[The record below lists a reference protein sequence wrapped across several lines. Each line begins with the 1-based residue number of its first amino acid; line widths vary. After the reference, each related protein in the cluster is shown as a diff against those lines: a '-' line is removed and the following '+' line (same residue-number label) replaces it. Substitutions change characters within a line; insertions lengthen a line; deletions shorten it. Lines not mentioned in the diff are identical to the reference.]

1 MWHVLPRFHAIGCV
15 DKSDDLEYAEIIY
28 YPDFVEDAK
37 MYAWWKLEVSK
48 KFDEAEVDRERKQ
61 IKW

>member
-37 MYAWWKLEVSK
+37 MYVWWKLEVSN
-48 KFDEAEVDRERKQ
+48 
-61 IKW
+61 

>member
-1 MWHVLPRFHAIGCV
+1 MYLFRKVSDIESILTKVIDDRGWHVLPRFHAIGCV

-37 MYAWWKLEVSK
+37 MYAW
-48 KFDEAEVDRERKQ
+48 
-61 IKW
+61 